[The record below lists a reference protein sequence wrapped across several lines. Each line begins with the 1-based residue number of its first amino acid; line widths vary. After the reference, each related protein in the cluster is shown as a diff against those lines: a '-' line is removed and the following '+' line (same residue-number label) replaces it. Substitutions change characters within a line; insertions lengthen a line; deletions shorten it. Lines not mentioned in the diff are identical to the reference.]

1 MENTNI
7 TDNTRQAGHSAD
19 STINAGTD
27 IKSSTTNTSQHT
39 IDDINSGQQ
48 PLEAESTLRLSD
60 MYEKNV
66 DNPELELTV
75 RVINI
80 NTDNYAGNKA
90 RTINSKYS
98 NGSGRNSKDNKVR
111 IKTDIEKIDIR
122 TAVTEAVDECIAENV
137 LSEFF
142 RNHREEVITVSIYE
156 YDEEG
161 HLEVVKEEGRQL
173 GLAEGKIKER
183 SNGIKVFIKLC
194 KEVNLSDEDTIYKLM
209 KNYKLSKEEAVNAI
223 KNNS

>member
-7 TDNTRQAGHSAD
+7 TDNTRQAGHSVD

-98 NGSGRNSKDNKVR
+98 NGSGRNSRIIIISTGQICIHIALNFFLNVR
-111 IKTDIEKIDIR
+111 HLR
-122 TAVTEAVDECIAENV
+122 TI
-137 LSEFF
+137 
-142 RNHREEVITVSIYE
+142 
-156 YDEEG
+156 
-161 HLEVVKEEGRQL
+161 
-173 GLAEGKIKER
+173 
-183 SNGIKVFIKLC
+183 
-194 KEVNLSDEDTIYKLM
+194 
-209 KNYKLSKEEAVNAI
+209 
-223 KNNS
+223 